1 MPGAGTVQPAA
12 GGPRPLASGMSA
24 PITPFSLPTARV
36 VMRPGIGAAGVA
48 ALLASAG
55 VRVVTDPEEDADV
68 LVVDDG
74 WLAEPQALAGAA
86 AVVALGSPVWAAL
99 LAEWVPGGFAA
110 LGAQATAAELLA
122 GVLGAAAGL
131 AVLPPGALGPLDPA
145 DGDEDDLGD
154 LTAGADVGLTP
165 RERDVLAQ
173 LAAGLSNKRAARE
186 LGVSESTV
194 KFHVQA
200 LYAKLGVQ
208 SRAGAVAR
216 GIALGLVSV

>member
-1 MPGAGTVQPAA
+1 MTAQT
-12 GGPRPLASGMSA
+12 S
-24 PITPFSLPTARV
+24 PFGLPTVRV
-36 VMRPGIGAAGVA
+36 VMRPGIGAAGAA

-55 VRVVTDPEEDADV
+55 VRVVTDPEEEADV

-74 WLAEPQALAGAA
+74 WLAEPQALAEAA

-110 LGAQATAAELLA
+110 LSAQATAAELLA

-131 AVLPPGALGPLDPA
+131 AVLPPAALGPLDPEG
-145 DGDEDDLGD
+145 GDEDDLGD
-154 LTAGADVGLTP
+154 LAAGADVGLTP